1 MNFNNLIMTHA
12 DLEKFTAITLRI
24 QELEHSNYTWTEL
37 ATQLA
42 WLEINTCTDQAQRR
56 TYTAQEIL
64 ALIDSTLDQT
74 PVVPEAPDISESAAD
89 IMARLS
95 MKTREQRY
103 YTMLKYMRENPV
115 C

>member
-24 QELEHSNYTWTEL
+24 QELKHSNYTWTEL

-42 WLEINTCTDQAQRR
+42 WLEINTCTGELQATHITEDAPDASLQAHQIIQRLTADTRNQRR
-56 TYTAQEIL
+56 
-64 ALIDSTLDQT
+64 
-74 PVVPEAPDISESAAD
+74 
-89 IMARLS
+89 
-95 MKTREQRY
+95 QR
-103 YTMLKYMRENPV
+103 MLNYIRQHAN